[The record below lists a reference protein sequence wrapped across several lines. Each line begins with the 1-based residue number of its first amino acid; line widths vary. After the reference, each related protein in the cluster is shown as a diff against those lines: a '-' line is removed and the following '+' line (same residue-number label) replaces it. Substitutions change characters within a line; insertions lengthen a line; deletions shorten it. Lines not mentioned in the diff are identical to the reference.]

1 MDDNLCVEIDLVKY
15 VSCRKNE
22 IDLLKSESFLT
33 KEDKQKSLFQL
44 LPRHMR
50 RRTMGYL
57 RKRLPRRIRNQATI
71 KTPLKVTKRPSR
83 KYRRKRS
90 NLLKEY
96 ERRKRTGGM
105 WMETHIWHA
114 KRFKMSSELYEYR
127 LPVNFHCKCKR
138 VVFRCLKDHACIHVG
153 FLTILLNS
161 HESVI
166 QMENIPLV
174 NLRNSSTYYT
184 QINILFVYTI
194 RRRKKCLEF
203 CY

>member
-71 KTPLKVTKRPSR
+71 KTPLKVTKP
-83 KYRRKRS
+83 
-90 NLLKEY
+90 EHQC
-96 ERRKRTGGM
+96 E
-105 WMETHIWHA
+105 
-114 KRFKMSSELYEYR
+114 
-127 LPVNFHCKCKR
+127 
-138 VVFRCLKDHACIHVG
+138 
-153 FLTILLNS
+153 
-161 HESVI
+161 
-166 QMENIPLV
+166 IPLHCGRLLAALGV
-174 NLRNSSTYYT
+174 REL
-184 QINILFVYTI
+184 
-194 RRRKKCLEF
+194 
-203 CY
+203 